1 MSEVQ
6 KVITVADRSTK
17 SLIKA
22 TGDLSKVVSEIQGLA
37 QSSVLLSEEIEFK
50 QSELVSLT
58 SQFDAQYRE
67 QTAEL
72 RLKVIENED
81 SVLAGLMKSR
91 GYAVITG
98 PELNQLKS
106 DLQSSQSDNTEAL
119 ASAKE
124 EGARSARA
132 EMQNK
137 LNQLTSDHRVEIA
150 ELNAD
155 SKAKDS
161 RIEFLEEQNESLKE
175 QIAAERETRLE
186 IAKADAGRQGV
197 TVNTGKN

>member
-22 TGDLSKVVSEIQGLA
+22 TGDLGKVVSEIQGLA

-50 QSELVSLT
+50 QSELVNLT

-81 SVLAGLMKSR
+81 GVLAGLMRSR

-98 PELNQLKS
+98 PDLNQLKS
-106 DLQSSQSDNTEAL
+106 DLLSSQSDNTEAL

-161 RIEFLEEQNESLKE
+161 RIKFLEEQNESLKE

>member
-22 TGDLSKVVSEIQGLA
+22 TGDLGKVVSEIQGLA

-50 QSELVSLT
+50 QSELVNLT

-67 QTAEL
+67 QTTEL

-81 SVLAGLMKSR
+81 GVLAGLMKSR

-98 PELNQLKS
+98 GELNQLKS